1 MSDRHSTADQTGVSG
16 STGDSRPDRR
26 LRRAALAA
34 AAAAALGLTGA
45 GVAQAAGGSG
55 AGAAKAT
62 PTCAASALKG
72 TFGEK
77 LAGGM
82 NHQGVVVRLH
92 NLSGTTC
99 ALRGF
104 PGLGLENAAHRTL
117 SSHTHWGDTWYA
129 ADPGTRTLTLKDGE
143 SAEAVVSWTH
153 ANTGTSQAV
162 HAAYLEITPP
172 AATRHKTLAFPE
184 WVDHGDLSVTALAKH
199 IDVTG

>member
-1 MSDRHSTADQTGVSG
+1 MSDRHSIADQTAVSG
-16 STGDSRPDRR
+16 STSDSRPDRR
-26 LRRAALAA
+26 LRRTALAV

-45 GVAQAAGGSG
+45 GVAQAASAGG
-55 AGAAKAT
+55 AGAAKST
-62 PTCAASALKG
+62 PTCAVSALKA

-82 NHQGVVVRLH
+82 NHQGVVVKLR
-92 NLSGTTC
+92 NLSGTAC

-104 PGLGLENAAHRTL
+104 PGLGLENSAHKTL

-129 ADPGTRTLTLKDGE
+129 GNPGTKTLTLRDGE

-153 ANTGTSQAV
+153 ANTGTPQAI

-184 WVDHGDLSVTALAKH
+184 WVDNGNLSVTALAKH
-199 IDVTG
+199 IDVTD